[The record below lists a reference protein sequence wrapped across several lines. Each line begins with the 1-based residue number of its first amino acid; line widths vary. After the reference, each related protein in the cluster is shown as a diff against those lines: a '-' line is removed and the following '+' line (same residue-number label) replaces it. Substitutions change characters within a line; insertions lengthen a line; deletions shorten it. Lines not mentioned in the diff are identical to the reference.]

1 MNAAKSLFF
10 MILVFALVDG
20 LYFFPRLPGR
30 VASHF
35 GAGGAPNGWMT
46 KPQFFLVGVAAIG
59 LAAFVGFAVPR
70 RLAATDASKLNLP
83 NKDYWLAPERRAE
96 TFTSLGA
103 YFAWYGCAILTL
115 ETIVMHLA
123 MDANLH
129 TPQQFSS
136 AAALALA
143 AGFVTF
149 SLFWLVSLMLR
160 FRRRE

>member
-1 MNAAKSLFF
+1 MNAPRSLFLI
-10 MILVFALVDG
+10 ILLFALADG

-30 VASHF
+30 MASHF
-35 GAGGAPNGWMT
+35 GASRAPNGWMT
-46 KPQFFLVGVAAIG
+46 KPQFFLIGVAAIG

-96 TFTSLGA
+96 TLASLGA
-103 YFAWYGCAILTL
+103 FFAWYGCGILLL

-129 TPQQFSS
+129 TPQQFP
-136 AAALALA
+136 AAAGLALA
-143 AGFVTF
+143 AGFGGF
-149 SLFWLVSLMLR
+149 SVVWLLSMMLR
-160 FRRRE
+160 FRRP